1 MTRRVRELKANSE
14 RQIWKDDQRTVVK
27 TQRKKAKTL
36 EGGSRFFTFSP

>member
-27 TQRKKAKTL
+27 TQPKKAKTL
-36 EGGSRFFTFSP
+36 EGGSRFFTFSL